1 MFKLQLLS
9 DEVEQLMGHFGQ
21 CLFGSHRRFSNDCD
35 YILIIIFMITL
46 RLHRDYIVI
55 IIFTSTP

>member
-35 YILIIIFMITL
+35 YILIIIFY
-46 RLHRDYIVI
+46 DYIEV
-55 IIFTSTP
+55 TS